1 MAARAYDAAAVCL
14 RGRSATLNFPDSPPE
29 ALPNC
34 PSSREIQAAAAA
46 AAAAAASPCSSPP
59 AEATAVAAPQTAAT
73 ENHSDDVLAA
83 EIGHLTVKKEDDNE
97 IQGLHG
103 LLMNH
108 PLSPGLGDHGAVAVD
123 AAAAAAVTSFDFWEL
138 DNLWGFAR

>member
-1 MAARAYDAAAVCL
+1 MAV
-14 RGRSATLNFPDSPPE
+14 
-29 ALPNC
+29 
-34 PSSREIQAAAAA
+34 
-46 AAAAAASPCSSPP
+46 
-59 AEATAVAAPQTAAT
+59 PQNAAT
-73 ENHSDDVLAA
+73 ENLSDDVLAA
-83 EIGHLTVKKEDDNE
+83 ETGHLPVKKEEDDDNE

-123 AAAAAAVTSFDFWEL
+123 AAAAAVASFDFWEL